1 METQIKREM
10 VDRQI
15 NNLLS
20 KLLLDQVF
28 YYLQLNTF
36 LTYSEMLLIG
46 NGTVLET
53 FCSGFRVIQN
63 KASFLSSPWTSVAH
77 MYLLDLMAI

>member
-46 NGTVLET
+46 NGTVSWKLSALALE
-53 FCSGFRVIQN
+53 
-63 KASFLSSPWTSVAH
+63 SFKIKHHFFQVLGH
-77 MYLLDLMAI
+77 L